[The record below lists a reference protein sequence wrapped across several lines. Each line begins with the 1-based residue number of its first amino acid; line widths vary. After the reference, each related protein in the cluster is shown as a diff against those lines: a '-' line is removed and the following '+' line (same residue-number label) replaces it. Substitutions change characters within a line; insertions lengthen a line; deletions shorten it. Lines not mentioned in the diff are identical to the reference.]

1 MKPTP
6 FFEGL
11 RIAVSEGP
19 VLDLHVGLWDGVFFL
34 VVSRPSREWGNAL

>member
-11 RIAVSEGP
+11 HIAVLEGP
-19 VLDLHVGLWDGVFFL
+19 VLDLHVGLGDGVFLL
-34 VVSRPSREWGNAL
+34 VVSKLSRE